1 MPVEITSLEKF
12 AEITKRAE
20 ECRIKRSKG
29 VVKIK
34 ARTARYLYTYKTTE
48 EALQETLGKLSC
60 KQVVDLDK
68 PKEK

>member
-12 AEITKRAE
+12 AEIVKRAE

-29 VVKIK
+29 AVKIK

-48 EALQETLGKLSC
+48 QALQEVLSKISC
-60 KQVVDLDK
+60 KQIVEIDK
-68 PKEK
+68 AKGK